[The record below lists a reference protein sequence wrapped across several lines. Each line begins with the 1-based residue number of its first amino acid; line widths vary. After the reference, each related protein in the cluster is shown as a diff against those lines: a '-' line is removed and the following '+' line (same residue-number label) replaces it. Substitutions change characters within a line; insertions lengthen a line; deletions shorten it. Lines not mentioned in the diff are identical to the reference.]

1 MAVTSGFFNSVA
13 GDRRYDAVQMASIF
27 DGIIQDGVYQS
38 IGNAFAVTAN
48 NTLTINVGT
57 GRAWFDHSW
66 TKNDALLPILMSAS
80 EVVTNRWDTVVLETN
95 FTDAKRANTIKVI
108 TGTPAA
114 SPSYPALIRNAT
126 VNQYPLA
133 HIYRAANTTTITQGN
148 ITNMVGT
155 TACPFVI
162 GVLTAMS
169 IDSLTAQWHAQWA
182 AWFAAESGAGTNDMD
197 VWIAQQQAEF
207 DAWFAAITTVIETN
221 TATQLANRL
230 LTLETAWNE
239 LALTQTIYRGIESS
253 SGAVITDSALAP
265 ITAKI
270 VYQVAN

>member
-27 DGIIQDGVYQS
+27 DGIIKDGVYQS

-95 FTDAKRANTIKVI
+95 FTDAARVNTIKVI

-169 IDSLTAQWHAQWA
+169 IDSLTAQWQAQWA

-253 SGAVITDSALAP
+253 TGAVITDSALAP